1 MRYGLFFS
9 ATRLLRIGGALL
21 ALAAAAGACAVK
33 EIPPEPS
40 ATAPASAVIAE
51 AARPPAQAPGLI
63 SRETGTAGW
72 YGRDL
77 HGRKTA
83 SGELFNMNASSAA
96 HRTLPLGTII
106 RVVNLDNSKSITT
119 AITDRGPFVRSR
131 VLDLSYGAARE
142 LGFLSQGTARVR
154 IETLERPGGPAVYTV
169 QAANYNEEESARLLK
184 ERLAKRFEAVS
195 IVLYETNLARY
206 YRVRVGAYASEEVAE
221 KVAAKLTLEGL
232 EPIVIRKD

>member
-1 MRYGLFFS
+1 VRYGLFFS

-51 AARPPAQAPGLI
+51 AARPPAQAPGL
-63 SRETGTAGW
+63 TAGW